1 MVFLLSTHVS
11 FPRSWLHAGSTINSR
26 PFRLCT
32 LALLLVVTLLDV
44 SYAAE
49 QRTSPPP
56 TAAAEMSPL
65 APVTLDGQVLFKV
78 RGLSAFPAEQRASL
92 IEERLRGIASNT
104 SLPLDSLRVEERT
117 DRSLVKFSDELVVM
131 VFEAD
136 AEIEGIS
143 RQLLVETY
151 QNRIRTGVDAYRR
164 DRNPQI
170 LYTHALYAVGATA
183 AFSLSVYLL
192 ALAFRRLDQLL
203 EKRYKA
209 KVEGLHV
216 KIFRI
221 VESEGIWNGI
231 RASKRLL
238 QTSLILVLFFVYSQ
252 FVLGL
257 FPWTK
262 TLSTRLLWLVLDP
275 LQTMGLAI
283 IEAVPNLIF
292 LLILAIVIRYTLKLL
307 KMYFI
312 GIQHGT
318 ILLGGFDPDWA
329 MPTFRMLRLV
339 TIAFAL
345 VIAYPYLPGSHSEA
359 FKGIS
364 ILLGV
369 IFSLGSSSSVANT
382 IAGYSLIYRRAFK
395 VGDRVKIDQLVGDVT
410 AIRLQVT
417 HLRSIK
423 NEEITIPNSTILN
436 SSVTNFSSLA
446 RERGLILH
454 TTVGIG
460 YETPWRQV
468 EAMLIE
474 AARRTDGLLQSP
486 LPFVLLLSLDDF
498 AVNYQLNVYSNQ
510 PQESSR
516 LYAALHRHIL
526 DVFNEY
532 GVQIMTPAYE
542 GDPATPK
549 IVQKD
554 HWFAPPA
561 KPAAPTPSPNS

>member
-1 MVFLLSTHVS
+1 
-11 FPRSWLHAGSTINSR
+11 
-26 PFRLCT
+26 
-32 LALLLVVTLLDV
+32 
-44 SYAAE
+44 
-49 QRTSPPP
+49 
-56 TAAAEMSPL
+56 
-65 APVTLDGQVLFKV
+65 
-78 RGLSAFPAEQRASL
+78 
-92 IEERLRGIASNT
+92 
-104 SLPLDSLRVEERT
+104 
-117 DRSLVKFSDELVVM
+117 
-131 VFEAD
+131 
-136 AEIEGIS
+136 
-143 RQLLVETY
+143 
-151 QNRIRTGVDAYRR
+151 
-164 DRNPQI
+164 
-170 LYTHALYAVGATA
+170 
-183 AFSLSVYLL
+183 
-192 ALAFRRLDQLL
+192 
-203 EKRYKA
+203 
-209 KVEGLHV
+209 
-216 KIFRI
+216 
-221 VESEGIWNGI
+221 
-231 RASKRLL
+231 
-238 QTSLILVLFFVYSQ
+238 
-252 FVLGL
+252 
-257 FPWTK
+257 
-262 TLSTRLLWLVLDP
+262 
-275 LQTMGLAI
+275 
-283 IEAVPNLIF
+283 
-292 LLILAIVIRYTLKLL
+292 
-307 KMYFI
+307 
-312 GIQHGT
+312 
-318 ILLGGFDPDWA
+318 
-329 MPTFRMLRLV
+329 
-339 TIAFAL
+339 
-345 VIAYPYLPGSHSEA
+345 
-359 FKGIS
+359 
-364 ILLGV
+364 
-369 IFSLGSSSSVANT
+369 
-382 IAGYSLIYRRAFK
+382 LIYRRAFK

-410 AIRLQVT
+410 AMRLQVT